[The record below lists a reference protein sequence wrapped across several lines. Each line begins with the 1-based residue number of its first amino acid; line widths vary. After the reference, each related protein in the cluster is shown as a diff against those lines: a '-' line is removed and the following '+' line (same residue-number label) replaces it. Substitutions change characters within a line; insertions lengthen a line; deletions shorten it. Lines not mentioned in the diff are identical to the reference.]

1 MAGSHAEL
9 TSLLRGEVD
18 DEFEILSD
26 IAAFTS
32 INGIGSESTDLVI
45 RALEKISR
53 TGPEGE
59 ILRSLAMMHGLY
71 PYAVQGADHDSLRDA
86 VIMEMNRPNPASETV
101 FHRIQSQV
109 FHRLVE
115 GENVILSAPTSF
127 GKSVVIDAL
136 VQTGRY
142 KNLVLVVPTIA
153 LLDETRRRLSQ
164 FREYKIVTHPNQ
176 ELSERNILVMTQ
188 ERLLAVPQLPA
199 VDLFFID
206 EFYKLA
212 EESEG
217 TLEQRASMLNQAFL
231 RLAKTGAQ
239 FYFAG
244 PVVEGLASVLPSNL
258 RASFI
263 RTDFSTVA
271 ADTRKIKA
279 SNDEE
284 RLAIVA
290 ELIGSSC
297 DPTLVYCQSPA
308 KTRKVLEALIEQ
320 RSSGATVSR
329 GLPEVAEWIEEN
341 YHPDWIVSRA
351 LRRGVGVHHG
361 RLPRWLAQKM
371 VQGFEDGDLDTLV
384 CTNSLIEGV
393 NTRAK
398 RIIIL
403 DRKVA
408 NRAYNYFTFA
418 NIRGRV
424 GRMFKHFVG
433 EIVLFHD
440 APTREF
446 PEIDI
451 PGVSQ
456 SDIAPSSLLVQIDE
470 GDWSDETRERV
481 SPVLEESG
489 LSLKVLR
496 SIKGVEPEAATELA
510 KHIRTLPTS
519 RLQPLQWSTSYPK
532 WAELR
537 AVCELI
543 WNYIPPSYHRGHGA
557 YSAQQL
563 AYQVN
568 QASLVEGRMKD
579 IIAGF
584 VENEHDQSSSVDEK
598 IEAAFD
604 FVRYWLDHNF
614 PTALRALDVVVS
626 EILEERGLESG
637 SFDGFAA
644 RVESMFSAPHLTTL
658 EEYGLPLEISRQL
671 VRGLGNF
678 RSLDEML
685 EAIQVLRGTERIPLT
700 SFERSLL
707 GEVVATI

>member
-1 MAGSHAEL
+1 MASSHEEL
-9 TSLLRGEVD
+9 VSLLRGEID
-18 DEFEILSD
+18 DEFELLSD

-32 INGIGSESTDLVI
+32 INGIGPESTDLVI
-45 RALEKISR
+45 RALECISR
-53 TGPEGE
+53 TGSEAE
-59 ILRSLAMMHGLY
+59 VLRSLAILHGLY

-86 VIMEMNRPNPASETV
+86 VVMEMNRPNPNSEVV

-136 VQTGRY
+136 VQTGKY
-142 KNLVLVVPTIA
+142 NNLVLVVPTIA
-153 LLDETRRRLSQ
+153 LLDETRRRLSK
-164 FREYKIVTHPNQ
+164 FRDYKIVTHPNQ

-188 ERLLAVPQLPA
+188 ERLLAVPRLPT
-199 VDLFFID
+199 VDFFFID

-212 EESEG
+212 DEKEG
-217 TLEQRASMLNQAFL
+217 VLEQRASMLNQAFL
-231 RLAKTGAQ
+231 RLVKTGAQ

-271 ADTRKIKA
+271 ADTRRINA

-284 RLAIVA
+284 RLAKVA
-290 ELIGSSC
+290 DLVGEVC

-308 KTRKVLEALIEQ
+308 KTRKVLEVLIQQ
-320 RSSGATVSR
+320 RSSNANERR

-341 YHPDWIVSRA
+341 YHPEWIVSKA
-351 LRRGVGVHHG
+351 LRSGVGVHHG
-361 RLPRWLAQKM
+361 RLPRWLAQRM

-408 NRAYNYFTFA
+408 NRTYNYFTFA

-440 APTREF
+440 APTQEF

-456 SDIAPSSLLVQIDE
+456 SDMAPSSLLVQIDE
-470 GDWSDETRERV
+470 DDWSSATRERV
-481 SPVLEESG
+481 APVLEESG

-496 SIKGVEPEAATELA
+496 DVKGVEPEAVTELA
-510 KHIRTLPTS
+510 KHLRALPTS
-519 RLQPLQWSTSYPK
+519 RLRSLQWSTSYPK
-532 WAELR
+532 WAELQT
-537 AVCELI
+537 ACELI
-543 WNYIPPSYHRGHGA
+543 WDYIPPSYHRGHGA
-557 YSAQQL
+557 YTAQQL

-584 VENEHDQSSSVDEK
+584 VENEYDQNSSVDER
-598 IEAAFD
+598 IESAFD

-614 PTALRALDVVVS
+614 PTALRALDVVAS
-626 EILEERGLESG
+626 EVLEERGLESG

-644 RVESMFSAPHLTTL
+644 RVESMFSAPHLKTL

-671 VRGLGNF
+671 VRGLGNS

-685 EAIQVLRGTERIPLT
+685 DAVVAMRGAERIPLT
-700 SFERSLL
+700 RFERSLL
-707 GEVVATI
+707 EDVVATI